1 MTEARIVLLM
11 ACSKQTIRGQSVRMA
26 ASRMAA
32 RRTVVACLAACVTC
46 SACAADAQSAAE
58 TPKSPVTPVL
68 PVPSVPPSA
77 PSAPATPGAP
87 TTSPS
92 TPPIPAPSRASAPAP
107 AQAAQ
112 FADADALL
120 TAVER
125 TADSLRDFRANITL
139 ETTDDVTGD
148 TERRLGQLV
157 FVQEEGKPAT
167 RRFAVVFEKFI
178 DGSGRMD
185 ERPVRY
191 IYADGWLTEAD
202 FKQRTLV
209 RRQLARAGEQYDPL
223 KPGEGPVPLP
233 IGQRRAD
240 VLARFDASLAT
251 APDSALLLKSARPM
265 VGVRLKPKPGMA
277 DRDLVEAS
285 VWYDAQSLVPVGV
298 EAQRKSGRTVVSLRD
313 ATMNGGISDA
323 QQALLS
329 LAEKVTTGWRV
340 DERPLA
346 VAPGAGNLP

>member
-1 MTEARIVLLM
+1 LTEARIVLLM
-11 ACSKQTIRGQSVRMA
+11 PCSKQTIRGELGRVA
-26 ASRMAA
+26 ASQAA
-32 RRTVVACLAACVTC
+32 VQRTVVACLAMCVTC
-46 SACAADAQSAAE
+46 SACAADVQ
-58 TPKSPVTPVL
+58 
-68 PVPSVPPSA
+68 SA
-77 PSAPATPGAP
+77 PSAPATTPTAP
-87 TTSPS
+87 PTAAPS
-92 TPPIPAPSRASAPAP
+92 TPPTTTSAPTPSPAPAP
-107 AQAAQ
+107 Q

-125 TADSLRDFRANITL
+125 TSDSLRDFRANITL

-178 DGSGRMD
+178 DGGGRMD

-251 APDSALLLKSARPM
+251 APNSTLLLRSARPM

-313 ATMNGGISDA
+313 ATMNGGIDDA

>member
-1 MTEARIVLLM
+1 ME
-11 ACSKQTIRGQSVRMA
+11 CSKQTIRGDSVRVA
-26 ASRMAA
+26 AARVAV
-32 RRTVVACLAACVTC
+32 RRTVVACLAVCVTC
-46 SACAADAQSAAE
+46 SACVADAQSA
-58 TPKSPVTPVL
+58 PVTPVT
-68 PVPSVPPSA
+68 PVT
-77 PSAPATPGAP
+77 PSAPAAPGAP
-87 TTSPS
+87 N
-92 TPPIPAPSRASAPAP
+92 TPPTTTPTPALAPAP
-107 AQAAQ
+107 APAPSPAPTTAPAPH
-112 FADADALL
+112 FVDADALL

-125 TADSLRDFRANITL
+125 TSDLLRDFRANITL

-251 APDSALLLKSARPM
+251 APNSTILLKSVRPM
-265 VGVRLKPKPGMA
+265 IGVRLKPKPGMA

-285 VWYDAQSLVPVGV
+285 VWYDAQSLVPIGV

-313 ATMNGGISDA
+313 ATMNGGIDDA
-323 QQALLS
+323 QRALLS
-329 LAEKVTTGWRV
+329 LAEKVTSGWRV

>member
-11 ACSKQTIRGQSVRMA
+11 ACSKQTIRGDSLRVAVLSTA
-26 ASRMAA
+26 AQRA
-32 RRTVVACLAACVTC
+32 VVACLAACVTC
-46 SACAADAQSAAE
+46 SACATDAQSAPVKPVAAE
-58 TPKSPVTPVL
+58 TP
-68 PVPSVPPSA
+68 VP

-92 TPPIPAPSRASAPAP
+92 APSIPAPSPAPAP
-107 AQAAQ
+107 APALAPAPAAR

-125 TADSLRDFRANITL
+125 TSDSLRDFRANITL

-251 APDSALLLKSARPM
+251 APDSTLLLKSARPM

-313 ATMNGGISDA
+313 ATMNGGIDDA

-340 DERPLA
+340 DERPLS
-346 VAPGAGNLP
+346 VAPAAGNLP

>member
-11 ACSKQTIRGQSVRMA
+11 ECSKQTIRGDSVRVA
-26 ASRMAA
+26 AARVIA
-32 RRTVVACLAACVTC
+32 RRTVVACLAVCVTC
-46 SACAADAQSAAE
+46 SACVADAQSA
-58 TPKSPVTPVL
+58 PVTPVT
-68 PVPSVPPSA
+68 PVT
-77 PSAPATPGAP
+77 PSAPAAPGAP
-87 TTSPS
+87 N
-92 TPPIPAPSRASAPAP
+92 TPPTTTPTPALAPAP
-107 AQAAQ
+107 APSPAPTTAPAPH
-112 FADADALL
+112 FVDADALL

-251 APDSALLLKSARPM
+251 APDSTILLKSARPM
-265 VGVRLKPKPGMA
+265 IGVRLKPKPGMA

-285 VWYDAQSLVPVGV
+285 VWYDAQSLVPIGV

-313 ATMNGGISDA
+313 ATMNGGIDDA
-323 QQALLS
+323 QRALLS

>member
-1 MTEARIVLLM
+1 M
-11 ACSKQTIRGQSVRMA
+11 ACSKQTIRGDSLRVAVLSTA
-26 ASRMAA
+26 AQRA
-32 RRTVVACLAACVTC
+32 VVACLAACVTC
-46 SACAADAQSAAE
+46 SACATDAQSAPVKPVAAE
-58 TPKSPVTPVL
+58 TP
-68 PVPSVPPSA
+68 VP

-92 TPPIPAPSRASAPAP
+92 APSIPAPSPAPAP
-107 AQAAQ
+107 APALAPAPAAR

-125 TADSLRDFRANITL
+125 TSDSLRDFRANITL

-251 APDSALLLKSARPM
+251 APDSTLLLKSARPM

-313 ATMNGGISDA
+313 ATMNGGIDDA

-340 DERPLA
+340 DERPLS
-346 VAPGAGNLP
+346 VAPAAGNLP

>member
-1 MTEARIVLLM
+1 LTEARIVLLM
-11 ACSKQTIRGQSVRMA
+11 ACSKQTIRGDAVRMA
-26 ASRMAA
+26 ASRVTV
-32 RRTVVACLAACVTC
+32 RRTVVACLAVCVVC
-46 SACAADAQSAAE
+46 SACVADAQSA
-58 TPKSPVTPVL
+58 PVMPVPLVTPVT
-68 PVPSVPPSA
+68 
-77 PSAPATPGAP
+77 PSAPAAPGAP
-87 TTSPS
+87 N
-92 TPPIPAPSRASAPAP
+92 TPPTTTPTPALAPAPAPSSAPAP
-107 AQAAQ
+107 APAPQ
-112 FADADALL
+112 FVDADALL

-125 TADSLRDFRANITL
+125 TSDSLRDFRANITL

-251 APDSALLLKSARPM
+251 APDSTILLKSARPM

-313 ATMNGGISDA
+313 ATMNGGIDDA
-323 QQALLS
+323 QRALLS

>member
-1 MTEARIVLLM
+1 
-11 ACSKQTIRGQSVRMA
+11 
-26 ASRMAA
+26 
-32 RRTVVACLAACVTC
+32 
-46 SACAADAQSAAE
+46 
-58 TPKSPVTPVL
+58 
-68 PVPSVPPSA
+68 
-77 PSAPATPGAP
+77 
-87 TTSPS
+87 
-92 TPPIPAPSRASAPAP
+92 
-107 AQAAQ
+107 
-112 FADADALL
+112 L

-125 TADSLRDFRANITL
+125 TSDSLRDFRANITL

-251 APDSALLLKSARPM
+251 APDSTLLLKSARAM

-313 ATMNGGISDA
+313 ATMNGGIDAA

-329 LAEKVTTGWRV
+329 LAEKVTTGWGV
-340 DERPLA
+340 DERPLT
-346 VAPGAGNLP
+346 VTPGAGNLP

>member
-11 ACSKQTIRGQSVRMA
+11 ECSKQTIRGDSVRGA
-26 ASRMAA
+26 AARVAV
-32 RRTVVACLAACVTC
+32 RRTVVACLAVCVTC
-46 SACAADAQSAAE
+46 SACVADAQSA
-58 TPKSPVTPVL
+58 PVTPVT
-68 PVPSVPPSA
+68 PSAPAA
-77 PSAPATPGAP
+77 PSAPNTPP
-87 TTSPS
+87 TTTPTPS
-92 TPPIPAPSRASAPAP
+92 LAPAP
-107 AQAAQ
+107 APSPAPTTAPAPH
-112 FADADALL
+112 FVDADALL

-125 TADSLRDFRANITL
+125 TSDSLRDFRANITL

-209 RRQLARAGEQYDPL
+209 RRQLARVGEQYDPL

-251 APDSALLLKSARPM
+251 APDSTLLLKSARPM

-323 QQALLS
+323 QQALLL

-340 DERPLA
+340 DERPLP

>member
-11 ACSKQTIRGQSVRMA
+11 ACSKQTIRGDAVRVA
-26 ASRMAA
+26 ALSAA
-32 RRTVVACLAACVTC
+32 VRRTVVACLAACVTC
-46 SACAADAQSAAE
+46 SACASDAQSAAV
-58 TPKSPVTPVL
+58 TPKSPVTPVT
-68 PVPSVPPSA
+68 PIPSVPPSA
-77 PSAPATPGAP
+77 PA
-87 TTSPS
+87 
-92 TPPIPAPSRASAPAP
+92 APAP
-107 AQAAQ
+107 APAPAPAAAPAAR

-125 TADSLRDFRANITL
+125 TSDSLRDFRANITL

-251 APDSALLLKSARPM
+251 APDSTLLLKSARPM

-298 EAQRKSGRTVVSLRD
+298 ESQRKSGRTVVSLRD
-313 ATMNGGISDA
+313 ATMNGGIDAA

-340 DERPLA
+340 DERPLT
-346 VAPGAGNLP
+346 VTPGAGNLP

>member
-11 ACSKQTIRGQSVRMA
+11 ECSKQTIRGDSVCVA
-26 ASRMAA
+26 AARVAV
-32 RRTVVACLAACVTC
+32 RRTVVACLAVCVTC
-46 SACAADAQSAAE
+46 SACVADAQSV
-58 TPKSPVTPVL
+58 PVTPVT
-68 PVPSVPPSA
+68 PVT
-77 PSAPATPGAP
+77 PSAPAAPGAP
-87 TTSPS
+87 N
-92 TPPIPAPSRASAPAP
+92 TPPTTTPTPALAPAP
-107 AQAAQ
+107 APSPAPTTAPAPH
-112 FADADALL
+112 FVDADALL

-191 IYADGWLTEAD
+191 IYSDGWLTEAD

-251 APDSALLLKSARPM
+251 APNSTILLKSARPM

-313 ATMNGGISDA
+313 ATMNGGIDDA
-323 QQALLS
+323 QRALLS

-346 VAPGAGNLP
+346 VAPGAGKLP

>member
-1 MTEARIVLLM
+1 M
-11 ACSKQTIRGQSVRMA
+11 ACSKQTIRGELRRVA
-26 ASRMAA
+26 ASQAA
-32 RRTVVACLAACVTC
+32 VQRTVVACLAMCVTC
-46 SACAADAQSAAE
+46 SACAADAQSAL
-58 TPKSPVTPVL
+58 VT
-68 PVPSVPPSA
+68 
-77 PSAPATPGAP
+77 PSAPAATGALATPPTATPNTSP
-87 TTSPS
+87 TTAPPGTPASSPS
-92 TPPIPAPSRASAPAP
+92 PAPAP
-107 AQAAQ
+107 APAPQ

-125 TADSLRDFRANITL
+125 TSDSLRDFRANITL

-251 APDSALLLKSARPM
+251 APNSALLLRSARPM
-265 VGVRLKPKPGMA
+265 VGMRLKPKPGMA

-285 VWYDAQSLVPVGV
+285 VWYDAQSLVPLGV

-313 ATMNGGISDA
+313 ATMNGGIDDA

-329 LAEKVTTGWRV
+329 LAEQVTTGWRV

>member
-11 ACSKQTIRGQSVRMA
+11 ECSKQTIRGDSVRVA
-26 ASRMAA
+26 AARVAV
-32 RRTVVACLAACVTC
+32 RRTVVACLAVCVTC
-46 SACAADAQSAAE
+46 SACVADAQSVPA
-58 TPKSPVTPVL
+58 TPVTPVT
-68 PVPSVPPSA
+68 
-77 PSAPATPGAP
+77 PSAPAAPGAP
-87 TTSPS
+87 N
-92 TPPIPAPSRASAPAP
+92 TPPTTTPTPALAPAP
-107 AQAAQ
+107 APAPSPAPTTAPAPH
-112 FADADALL
+112 FVDADALL

-125 TADSLRDFRANITL
+125 TSDLLRDFRANITL

-251 APDSALLLKSARPM
+251 APNSTILLKSARPM
-265 VGVRLKPKPGMA
+265 IGVRLKPKPGMA

-285 VWYDAQSLVPVGV
+285 VWYDAQSLVPIGV

-313 ATMNGGISDA
+313 ATMNGGIDDA

>member
-1 MTEARIVLLM
+1 M
-11 ACSKQTIRGQSVRMA
+11 ACPKQTIRGDSLRVA
-26 ASRMAA
+26 ALSAAA

-46 SACAADAQSAAE
+46 SACATDAQSAAE
-58 TPKSPVTPVL
+58 TPKSSVTPVL
-68 PVPSVPPSA
+68 PIPSVPPSV
-77 PSAPATPGAP
+77 PSAPA
-87 TTSPS
+87 
-92 TPPIPAPSRASAPAP
+92 APAP
-107 AQAAQ
+107 APALATAPAAR

-125 TADSLRDFRANITL
+125 TSDSLRDFRANITL

-251 APDSALLLKSARPM
+251 APDSTLLLKSARPM
-265 VGVRLKPKPGMA
+265 VGMRLKPKPGMA

-313 ATMNGGISDA
+313 ATMNGGIDAA

-340 DERPLA
+340 DERPLP

>member
-1 MTEARIVLLM
+1 MTEARIVLFM
-11 ACSKQTIRGQSVRMA
+11 ECSKQTIRGDSVRVA
-26 ASRMAA
+26 AARVAV
-32 RRTVVACLAACVTC
+32 RRTVVACLAVCVTC
-46 SACAADAQSAAE
+46 SACVADAQSA
-58 TPKSPVTPVL
+58 PVTPVT
-68 PVPSVPPSA
+68 PVT
-77 PSAPATPGAP
+77 PSAPAAPGAP
-87 TTSPS
+87 N
-92 TPPIPAPSRASAPAP
+92 TPPTTTPTPALAPAP
-107 AQAAQ
+107 APAPSPAPTTAPAPH
-112 FADADALL
+112 FVDADALL

-125 TADSLRDFRANITL
+125 TSDLLRDFRANITL

-251 APDSALLLKSARPM
+251 APNSTILLKSVRPM
-265 VGVRLKPKPGMA
+265 IGVRLKPKPGTA

-285 VWYDAQSLVPVGV
+285 VWYDAQSLVPIGV

-313 ATMNGGISDA
+313 ATMNGGIDDA
-323 QQALLS
+323 QRALLS
-329 LAEKVTTGWRV
+329 LAEKVTSGWRV

>member
-11 ACSKQTIRGQSVRMA
+11 ACPKQTIRGDSLRVA
-26 ASRMAA
+26 ALSAAA

-46 SACAADAQSAAE
+46 SACATDAQSAAE
-58 TPKSPVTPVL
+58 TPKSSVTPVL
-68 PVPSVPPSA
+68 PIPSVPPSV
-77 PSAPATPGAP
+77 PSAPA
-87 TTSPS
+87 
-92 TPPIPAPSRASAPAP
+92 APAP
-107 AQAAQ
+107 APALATAPAAR

-125 TADSLRDFRANITL
+125 TSDSLRDFRANITL

-157 FVQEEGKPAT
+157 FVQEEGKPTT

-178 DGSGRMD
+178 DGGGRMD

-251 APDSALLLKSARPM
+251 APNSTLLLRSARPM

-285 VWYDAQSLVPVGV
+285 VWYDAQSLVPIGV

-313 ATMNGGISDA
+313 ATMNGGIDDA

>member
-1 MTEARIVLLM
+1 LTEARIVLLM
-11 ACSKQTIRGQSVRMA
+11 ACSKQTIRGDSVRVA
-26 ASRMAA
+26 ALSAA
-32 RRTVVACLAACVTC
+32 VRRTVVACLTACVTC
-46 SACAADAQSAAE
+46 SACATDAQSAAE

-68 PVPSVPPSA
+68 PIPSVPPSA
-77 PSAPATPGAP
+77 PSAPAA
-87 TTSPS
+87 
-92 TPPIPAPSRASAPAP
+92 PAPAPAPAPASAPAVR
-107 AQAAQ
+107 

-125 TADSLRDFRANITL
+125 TSDSLRDFRANITL

-251 APDSALLLKSARPM
+251 APDSTLLLKSARAM

-313 ATMNGGISDA
+313 ATMNGGIDAA

-340 DERPLA
+340 DERPLT
-346 VAPGAGNLP
+346 VTPGAGNLP

>member
-11 ACSKQTIRGQSVRMA
+11 ECSKQTIRGDSVRVA
-26 ASRMAA
+26 AARVAV
-32 RRTVVACLAACVTC
+32 RRTVVACLAVCVTC
-46 SACAADAQSAAE
+46 SACVADAQSV
-58 TPKSPVTPVL
+58 PVTPVT
-68 PVPSVPPSA
+68 PSA
-77 PSAPATPGAP
+77 PVVPGAP
-87 TTSPS
+87 N
-92 TPPIPAPSRASAPAP
+92 TPPTTTPTPALAPAP
-107 AQAAQ
+107 APSPAPTTAPAPH
-112 FADADALL
+112 FVDADALL

-251 APDSALLLKSARPM
+251 APNSTILLKSVRPM
-265 VGVRLKPKPGMA
+265 IGVRLKPKPGMA

-285 VWYDAQSLVPVGV
+285 VWYDAQSLVPIGV

-313 ATMNGGISDA
+313 ATMNGGIDDA

-340 DERPLA
+340 DERPLS

>member
-1 MTEARIVLLM
+1 M
-11 ACSKQTIRGQSVRMA
+11 ACSKQTIRGELGRVA
-26 ASRMAA
+26 ASQAA
-32 RRTVVACLAACVTC
+32 VQRTVVACLAMCVTC
-46 SACAADAQSAAE
+46 SACAADAQSAL
-58 TPKSPVTPVL
+58 VT
-68 PVPSVPPSA
+68 
-77 PSAPATPGAP
+77 PSAPAATGALATPPTATPNTSPTTAP
-87 TTSPS
+87 TGTPASSPS
-92 TPPIPAPSRASAPAP
+92 PAPAP
-107 AQAAQ
+107 APAPQ

-125 TADSLRDFRANITL
+125 TSDSLRDFRANITL

-251 APDSALLLKSARPM
+251 APNSALLLRSARPM

-313 ATMNGGISDA
+313 ATMNGGIDDA

>member
-1 MTEARIVLLM
+1 V
-11 ACSKQTIRGQSVRMA
+11 
-26 ASRMAA
+26 
-32 RRTVVACLAACVTC
+32 
-46 SACAADAQSAAE
+46 
-58 TPKSPVTPVL
+58 
-68 PVPSVPPSA
+68 
-77 PSAPATPGAP
+77 
-87 TTSPS
+87 
-92 TPPIPAPSRASAPAP
+92 PAP
-107 AQAAQ
+107 Q

-125 TADSLRDFRANITL
+125 TSDSLRDFRANITL

-157 FVQEEGKPAT
+157 FVQDEGKPTT

-178 DGSGRMD
+178 DGGGRMD

-251 APDSALLLKSARPM
+251 TPNSTLLLRSARPM

-313 ATMNGGISDA
+313 ATMNGGIDDA

>member
-1 MTEARIVLLM
+1 
-11 ACSKQTIRGQSVRMA
+11 
-26 ASRMAA
+26 
-32 RRTVVACLAACVTC
+32 
-46 SACAADAQSAAE
+46 
-58 TPKSPVTPVL
+58 
-68 PVPSVPPSA
+68 
-77 PSAPATPGAP
+77 
-87 TTSPS
+87 
-92 TPPIPAPSRASAPAP
+92 
-107 AQAAQ
+107 
-112 FADADALL
+112 L

-125 TADSLRDFRANITL
+125 TSDSLRDFRANITL

-251 APDSALLLKSARPM
+251 APDSTLLLKSVRPM

-298 EAQRKSGRTVVSLRD
+298 EAQRKSGRTVVALRD
-313 ATMNGGISDA
+313 ATMNGGINDS

-340 DERPLA
+340 DERPLP

>member
-11 ACSKQTIRGQSVRMA
+11 ECSKQTIRGDSVRVA
-26 ASRMAA
+26 AARVAV
-32 RRTVVACLAACVTC
+32 RRTVVACLAVCVTC
-46 SACAADAQSAAE
+46 SACVADAQSVPA
-58 TPKSPVTPVL
+58 TPVTPVT
-68 PVPSVPPSA
+68 
-77 PSAPATPGAP
+77 PSAPAAPGAP
-87 TTSPS
+87 N
-92 TPPIPAPSRASAPAP
+92 TPPTTTPTPALAPAP
-107 AQAAQ
+107 APAPSPAPTTAPAPH
-112 FADADALL
+112 FVDADALL

-251 APDSALLLKSARPM
+251 APDSTILLKSVRPM
-265 VGVRLKPKPGMA
+265 IGVRLKPKPGMA

-285 VWYDAQSLVPVGV
+285 VWYDAQSLVPIGV

-313 ATMNGGISDA
+313 ATMNGGIDDA

-340 DERPLA
+340 DERPLS

>member
-1 MTEARIVLLM
+1 M
-11 ACSKQTIRGQSVRMA
+11 
-26 ASRMAA
+26 
-32 RRTVVACLAACVTC
+32 
-46 SACAADAQSAAE
+46 
-58 TPKSPVTPVL
+58 
-68 PVPSVPPSA
+68 PPSA

-107 AQAAQ
+107 AQAPQ

-233 IGQRRAD
+233 IGQRRTD

>member
-46 SACAADAQSAAE
+46 SACASDAQSAAE
-58 TPKSPVTPVL
+58 TPKLPVTPVL
-68 PVPSVPPSA
+68 SGP

-92 TPPIPAPSRASAPAP
+92 TPLIPALAP

-251 APDSALLLKSARPM
+251 APDATLLLKSARPM

-329 LAEKVTTGWRV
+329 LAENVTTGWRV

>member
-11 ACSKQTIRGQSVRMA
+11 ACSKQTIRGDLGRVA
-26 ASRMAA
+26 ASQAA
-32 RRTVVACLAACVTC
+32 VQRTVVACLAMCVTC
-46 SACAADAQSAAE
+46 SACAADAQSAPI
-58 TPKSPVTPVL
+58 T
-68 PVPSVPPSA
+68 
-77 PSAPATPGAP
+77 PSAPAAPGAP
-87 TTSPS
+87 APTPTAPPISAPS
-92 TPPIPAPSRASAPAP
+92 TPPTTTSAPSPLPAPAP
-107 AQAAQ
+107 Q

-125 TADSLRDFRANITL
+125 TSDLLRDFRANITL

-251 APDSALLLKSARPM
+251 APDSTILLKSARPM

-277 DRDLVEAS
+277 DRELVEAS

-298 EAQRKSGRTVVSLRD
+298 EAQRKSGRTIVSLRD
-313 ATMNGGISDA
+313 ATMNGGIDDA
-323 QQALLS
+323 QRALLS

>member
-11 ACSKQTIRGQSVRMA
+11 ECSKQTIRGDSVRVA
-26 ASRMAA
+26 AARVAV
-32 RRTVVACLAACVTC
+32 RRTVVACLAVCVTC
-46 SACAADAQSAAE
+46 SACVADAQSVPA
-58 TPKSPVTPVL
+58 TPVTPVT
-68 PVPSVPPSA
+68 
-77 PSAPATPGAP
+77 PSAPAAPGAP
-87 TTSPS
+87 N
-92 TPPIPAPSRASAPAP
+92 TPPTTTPTHALAPAP
-107 AQAAQ
+107 APSPAPTTAPAPH
-112 FADADALL
+112 FVDADALL

-251 APDSALLLKSARPM
+251 APNSTILLKSARPM

-285 VWYDAQSLVPVGV
+285 VWYDAQSLVPIGV

-313 ATMNGGISDA
+313 ATMNGGIDDA

>member
-1 MTEARIVLLM
+1 M
-11 ACSKQTIRGQSVRMA
+11 ACSKQTIRGDSVRVA
-26 ASRMAA
+26 ALSAA
-32 RRTVVACLAACVTC
+32 ERRTVVACLTACVTC
-46 SACAADAQSAAE
+46 SACATDAQSAAE

-68 PVPSVPPSA
+68 PIPSVPPSA
-77 PSAPATPGAP
+77 PSAPAA
-87 TTSPS
+87 
-92 TPPIPAPSRASAPAP
+92 PAPAPAPAPASAPAVR
-107 AQAAQ
+107 

-125 TADSLRDFRANITL
+125 TSDSLRDFRANITL

-251 APDSALLLKSARPM
+251 APDSTLLLKSARPM

-313 ATMNGGISDA
+313 ATMNGGIDAA

-340 DERPLA
+340 DERPLTI
-346 VAPGAGNLP
+346 APGAGNLP

>member
-1 MTEARIVLLM
+1 M
-11 ACSKQTIRGQSVRMA
+11 ACSKQTIRGDSVRVA
-26 ASRMAA
+26 ALSAA
-32 RRTVVACLAACVTC
+32 VRRTVVACLAACMTC
-46 SACAADAQSAAE
+46 SACASDAQSAAE
-58 TPKSPVTPVL
+58 TPNSPATPVL

-77 PSAPATPGAP
+77 PAAPA
-87 TTSPS
+87 S
-92 TPPIPAPSRASAPAP
+92 ASAPA
-107 AQAAQ
+107 AR

-125 TADSLRDFRANITL
+125 TSDSLRDFRANITL

-251 APDSALLLKSARPM
+251 APDSTLLLKSARPM

-313 ATMNGGISDA
+313 ATMNGGIDAA

-340 DERPLA
+340 DERPLP

>member
-11 ACSKQTIRGQSVRMA
+11 ECSKQTIRGDSVRVA
-26 ASRMAA
+26 AARVAV
-32 RRTVVACLAACVTC
+32 RRTVVACLAVCVTC
-46 SACAADAQSAAE
+46 SACVADAQSVPA
-58 TPKSPVTPVL
+58 TPVTPVT
-68 PVPSVPPSA
+68 
-77 PSAPATPGAP
+77 PSAPAAPGAP
-87 TTSPS
+87 N
-92 TPPIPAPSRASAPAP
+92 TPPTTTPTPALAPAP
-107 AQAAQ
+107 APSPAPTTAPAPH
-112 FADADALL
+112 FVDADALL

-251 APDSALLLKSARPM
+251 APDSTILLKSVRPM
-265 VGVRLKPKPGMA
+265 IGVRLKPKPGMA

-285 VWYDAQSLVPVGV
+285 VWYDAQSLVPIGV

-313 ATMNGGISDA
+313 ATMNGGIDDA

-340 DERPLA
+340 DERPLS

>member
-1 MTEARIVLLM
+1 
-11 ACSKQTIRGQSVRMA
+11 MA
-26 ASRMAA
+26 ASRMAV

-46 SACAADAQSAAE
+46 SACAADAQSA
-58 TPKSPVTPVL
+58 
-68 PVPSVPPSA
+68 PP
-77 PSAPATPGAP
+77 
-87 TTSPS
+87 TSPS
-92 TPPIPAPSRASAPAP
+92 TLPTPTPTPTPALAPAP
-107 AQAAQ
+107 ALVTAPAAQ

-251 APDSALLLKSARPM
+251 SPDSTLLLKSARPM

>member
-11 ACSKQTIRGQSVRMA
+11 ECSKQTIRGDSVRVA
-26 ASRMAA
+26 AARVAV
-32 RRTVVACLAACVTC
+32 RRTVVACLAVCVTC
-46 SACAADAQSAAE
+46 SACVADAQSA
-58 TPKSPVTPVL
+58 PVTPVT
-68 PVPSVPPSA
+68 PVT
-77 PSAPATPGAP
+77 PSAPAAPGAP
-87 TTSPS
+87 N
-92 TPPIPAPSRASAPAP
+92 TPPTTTPTPALAPAP
-107 AQAAQ
+107 APSPAPTTAPAPH
-112 FADADALL
+112 FVDADALL

-251 APDSALLLKSARPM
+251 APNSTILLKSARPM
-265 VGVRLKPKPGMA
+265 IGVRLKPKPGMA

-285 VWYDAQSLVPVGV
+285 VWYDAQSLVPIGV

-313 ATMNGGISDA
+313 ATMNGGIDDA
-323 QQALLS
+323 QRALLS

>member
-11 ACSKQTIRGQSVRMA
+11 ACPKQTIRGDSLRVA
-26 ASRMAA
+26 ALSAA
-32 RRTVVACLAACVTC
+32 VRRTLVACLTSCVTC
-46 SACAADAQSAAE
+46 SACASDAQSAAE

-77 PSAPATPGAP
+77 PSAPAA
-87 TTSPS
+87 
-92 TPPIPAPSRASAPAP
+92 PAPAPASAPA
-107 AQAAQ
+107 AR

-125 TADSLRDFRANITL
+125 TSDSLRDFRANITL

-298 EAQRKSGRTVVSLRD
+298 EAQRKSGRTVVALRD
-313 ATMNGGISDA
+313 ATMNGGIDDA
-323 QQALLS
+323 QRALLS

-340 DERPLA
+340 DERPLP

>member
-11 ACSKQTIRGQSVRMA
+11 ECSKQTIRGDSVRVA
-26 ASRMAA
+26 AARVAV
-32 RRTVVACLAACVTC
+32 RRTVVACLAVCVTC
-46 SACAADAQSAAE
+46 SACVADAQSV
-58 TPKSPVTPVL
+58 PVTPVT
-68 PVPSVPPSA
+68 
-77 PSAPATPGAP
+77 PSAPAAPGAP
-87 TTSPS
+87 N
-92 TPPIPAPSRASAPAP
+92 TPPTTTPTPALAPAP
-107 AQAAQ
+107 APAPAPSPAPTTAPAPH
-112 FADADALL
+112 FVDADALL

-251 APDSALLLKSARPM
+251 APDSTILLKSARPM
-265 VGVRLKPKPGMA
+265 IGVRLKPKPGMA

-285 VWYDAQSLVPVGV
+285 VWYDAQSLVPIGV

-313 ATMNGGISDA
+313 ATMNGGIDDA

>member
-11 ACSKQTIRGQSVRMA
+11 ECSKQTIRGDSVRVA
-26 ASRMAA
+26 AARVAV
-32 RRTVVACLAACVTC
+32 RRTVVACLAVCVTC
-46 SACAADAQSAAE
+46 SACVADAQSA
-58 TPKSPVTPVL
+58 PVTPVT
-68 PVPSVPPSA
+68 
-77 PSAPATPGAP
+77 PSAPAAPGAP
-87 TTSPS
+87 N
-92 TPPIPAPSRASAPAP
+92 TPPTTTPTTTPTPALAPAP
-107 AQAAQ
+107 APSPAPTTAPAPH
-112 FADADALL
+112 FVDADALL

-251 APDSALLLKSARPM
+251 APNSTILLKSARPM
-265 VGVRLKPKPGMA
+265 IGVRLKPKPGMA

-285 VWYDAQSLVPVGV
+285 VWYDAQSLVPIGV

-313 ATMNGGISDA
+313 ATMNGGIDDA

-346 VAPGAGNLP
+346 IAPGAGNLP

>member
-11 ACSKQTIRGQSVRMA
+11 ECSKQTIRGDSVRVA
-26 ASRMAA
+26 AARVAV
-32 RRTVVACLAACVTC
+32 RRTVVACLAVCVTC
-46 SACAADAQSAAE
+46 SACVADAQSA
-58 TPKSPVTPVL
+58 PVTPVT
-68 PVPSVPPSA
+68 PVT
-77 PSAPATPGAP
+77 PSAPAAPGAP
-87 TTSPS
+87 N
-92 TPPIPAPSRASAPAP
+92 TPPTTTPTPALAPAP
-107 AQAAQ
+107 APAPSPAPTTAPAPH
-112 FADADALL
+112 FVDADALL

-251 APDSALLLKSARPM
+251 APDSTILLKSARPM
-265 VGVRLKPKPGMA
+265 IGVRLKPKPGMA

-285 VWYDAQSLVPVGV
+285 VWYDAQSLVPIGV

-313 ATMNGGISDA
+313 ATMNGGIDDA
-323 QQALLS
+323 QRALLS